1 MCFSKISS
9 SGEVTPHFL
18 SLLNQHDQYF
28 NNLHMLHVNVIF
40 LIFKKLSEKSLRAE
54 EFCYKNTEMVAIL
67 TISVLNNPDGAV
79 PSRHPCSYGTNS
91 NVGLAAT

>member
-1 MCFSKISS
+1 MRRKK
-9 SGEVTPHFL
+9 L
-18 SLLNQHDQYF
+18 DNQTH
-28 NNLHMLHVNVIF
+28 NGLHMPHVNVIF

-67 TISVLNNPDGAV
+67 TISVLKNPEGAV
-79 PSRHPCSYGTNS
+79 PSRHTCSYGINS

>member
-18 SLLNQHDQYF
+18 LLLNQHDQYF
-28 NNLHMLHVNVIF
+28 NNLHMLHVNIIF

-54 EFCYKNTEMVAIL
+54 EFYYKNTEMVAIL

-79 PSRHPCSYGTNS
+79 PSRHPYSHGTNS
-91 NVGLAAT
+91 NGGLAAT